1 MKKVMIGL
9 LLIIST
15 SVINAQETTTEKE
28 TKTITYEEMKSISKG
43 AFQTILCDIYVAK
56 DGHQYKIGDTLKI
69 GRPSSNKTFAFI
81 YESSGA
87 MDALA
92 GKAPEPL
99 SVSASGSNT
108 IVKKIGVGG
117 TKRTGFKIY
126 VISKGVCSLCPQY
139 YSDFEEALATG
150 EIQSFGLTREQAI
163 AKLKEAKDLVDLGL
177 MTKED
182 FEKLKDELSKII
194 MQKQ

>member
-1 MKKVMIGL
+1 MK
-9 LLIIST
+9 T
-15 SVINAQETTTEKE
+15 
-28 TKTITYEEMKSISKG
+28 
-43 AFQTILCDIYVAK
+43 C
-56 DGHQYKIGDTLKI
+56 
-69 GRPSSNKTFAFI
+69 
-81 YESSGA
+81 
-87 MDALA
+87 
-92 GKAPEPL
+92 L
-99 SVSASGSNT
+99 SSNT

-150 EIQSFGLTREQAI
+150 EIQSFGMTREQAI

-182 FEKLKDELSKII
+182 FEKLKDELMSNVSIKCITNLAI
-194 MQKQ
+194 KNSFQV